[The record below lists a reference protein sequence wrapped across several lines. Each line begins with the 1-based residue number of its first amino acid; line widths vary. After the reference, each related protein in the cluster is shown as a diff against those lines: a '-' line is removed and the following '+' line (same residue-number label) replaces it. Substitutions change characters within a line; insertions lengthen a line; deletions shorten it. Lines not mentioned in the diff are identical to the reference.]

1 MSAINIGSSKKKKK
15 TTDSGIGLD
24 KEKAIKES
32 IGIGQ
37 KLGLAILALAIA
49 TGTYFFTKS
58 VLVPDIA
65 IWAREIISL
74 ILSLLALA
82 GFSAVSKEESKIGG
96 SVVIFLFAI
105 FIWQM
110 VSGYSDYDLSSQDQ
124 EKVSSRTSSEVRVRT
139 LYPKEDPYVF
149 HLSNVGDETESFNV
163 DYVGKYDINFNS
175 SNYGFEI
182 IYLTEGRTFKAQKGK
197 RLPGFKNPVYKLR
210 AVEPN
215 QYINVRITPK

>member
-1 MSAINIGSSKKKKK
+1 MAKYGRPPKKGKKIG
-15 TTDSGIGLD
+15 
-24 KEKAIKES
+24 E
-32 IGIGQ
+32 
-37 KLGLAILALAIA
+37 KLGLNLEKTEKTAKSLGEKIGLALLALGIA
-49 TGTYFFTKS
+49 VGVYFFTKS

-74 ILSLLALA
+74 ILSLLVLA
-82 GFSAVSKEESKIGG
+82 GFSAVSKGESKIGG

-105 FIWQM
+105 FIWQI
-110 VSGYSDYDLSSQDQ
+110 VSGYSDYDFSQDQ
-124 EKVSSRTSSEVRVRT
+124 EKDSTITSSEVRVRT
-139 LYPKEDPYVF
+139 LYPREEPYVF

>member
-1 MSAINIGSSKKKKK
+1 MKNVGKKAQNKKK
-15 TTDSGIGLD
+15 TTESGMGFD

-105 FIWQM
+105 FIWQI
-110 VSGYSDYDLSSQDQ
+110 VSGYADYDFSSD
-124 EKVSSRTSSEVRVRT
+124 ETVRKYSSEVSVRT
-139 LYPKEDPYVF
+139 LYPRDEPYVF
-149 HLSNVGDETESFNV
+149 HLSEVGDETNWFKFPEGGDFS
-163 DYVGKYDINFNS
+163 YSIS
-175 SNYGFEI
+175 SPDFG
-182 IYLTEGRTFKAQKGK
+182 
-197 RLPGFKNPVYKLR
+197 YKLIFSDGDKFKGD
-210 AVEPN
+210 PN
-215 QYINVRITPK
+215 LRIPNKIHPRFKFRSLGTNQIISITIKGG